1 MRNPDLKCIATYVSP
16 STYKMTH
23 SLAVRLGM
31 SKATLLNRVLE
42 LVIDNPQILADSIL
56 KSIQK

>member
-16 STYKMTH
+16 STYKMKH

-42 LVIDNPQILADSIL
+42 LVIDNPQILVDSL
-56 KSIQK
+56 QKAVSK

>member
-42 LVIDNPQILADSIL
+42 LVIDNPQILVDSL
-56 KSIQK
+56 QKAVSK

>member
-31 SKATLLNRVLE
+31 SKSTLLNRVLE
-42 LVIDNPQILADSIL
+42 LVIDNPQILVDSL
-56 KSIQK
+56 QKAVSK